1 MSFNI
6 DQANHLI
13 AITFGHQQPNEPTS
27 RYRVAYKLIDYNSIL
42 FTVYDYSDTGC
53 LEFEYKIR
61 KDGLKIVEVHLIK
74 KCINLSGEEI
84 ITKVIQTA
92 TNPIFNADIIRL
104 TDASEVFLIPDDE
117 SCSFNLYTLK
127 ILTTGH
133 SWYNQYGFFSDPF
146 TQDAEIQSNNES
158 IRNLSLREIFNNLQ
172 QITLNTELKDDYEA
186 LADDLQNN
194 QELKL
199 FRQYLDRPLYEV
211 ALYME
216 HILQTPNI
224 DCDNP
229 IIQWIIMFLNIIHS
243 SGIITYYHE
252 LTRLTHDPA
261 IYPHLYYPT
270 TTTPT
275 PTPTTTPTTRE
286 PRGGKNKSNKQ
297 KENKHKKSKKNRN
310 KSKKENKHKKSKK
323 TETNLKKKTSI
334 KNQKKTETNKNNM

>member
-42 FTVYDYSDTGC
+42 FTVYDYNDTGC

-146 TQDAEIQSNNES
+146 TQDAEIQSNNEA

-172 QITLNTELKDDYEA
+172 QITLNTELKYDYEA

-194 QELKL
+194 QEFKL

-270 TTTPT
+270 TTS
-275 PTPTTTPTTRE
+275 PTTPPTSPRE
-286 PRGGKNKSNKQ
+286 PRGGNKKSNK
-297 KENKHKKSKKNRN
+297 NKPNKN
-310 KSKKENKHKKSKK
+310 KSKKENKPTKNKHKKHKSKKQKENKSKK
-323 TETNLKKKTSI
+323 TKR
-334 KNQKKTETNKNNM
+334 NKSNM

>member
-42 FTVYDYSDTGC
+42 FTVYDYNDTGC

-146 TQDAEIQSNNES
+146 TQDNEIQSNNES
-158 IRNLSLREIFNNLQ
+158 IRNLPLREIFNNIQ
-172 QITLNTELKDDYEA
+172 QRTLNTELKDDYEA

-194 QELKL
+194 QDFKL

-270 TTTPT
+270 TTSPT
-275 PTPTTTPTTRE
+275 PTPTTPRE
-286 PRGGKNKSNKQ
+286 PRGGKNKSNKSNKFK
-297 KENKHKKSKKNRN
+297 KENKSNKNKPNKNKSNKSNKNKSNKSNKNKSNKSN
-310 KSKKENKHKKSKK
+310 KSKKENKKK
-323 TETNLKKKTSI
+323 
-334 KNQKKTETNKNNM
+334 

>member
-6 DQANHLI
+6 DQANRLI
-13 AITFGHQQPNEPTS
+13 AITFGHQQPNDPTT
-27 RYRVAYKLIDYNSIL
+27 RYRVEYKLIDNNSIL

-146 TQDAEIQSNNES
+146 TQDAEIQSNNE
-158 IRNLSLREIFNNLQ
+158 IIINLPLREIFNNLQ
-172 QITLNTELKDDYEA
+172 QRTLNTELKDDYEA

-194 QELKL
+194 QEFKL
-199 FRQYLDRPLYEV
+199 FQQYLDRPLYEF

-224 DCDNP
+224 KCDQP
-229 IIQWIIMFLNIIHS
+229 TIQWIIMFLNIIHS

-252 LTRLTHDPA
+252 LTRLTHDPSL
-261 IYPHLYYPT
+261 YPDLYYPT
-270 TTTPT
+270 STTPTTISTTSTTPT
-275 PTPTTTPTTRE
+275 PRE
-286 PRGGKNKSNKQ
+286 PRGGKTKSNKQ
-297 KENKHKKSKKNRN
+297 KENKNKPN
-310 KSKKENKHKKSKK
+310 KSNKSNKCNKQKENKNKY
-323 TETNLKKKTSI
+323 
-334 KNQKKTETNKNNM
+334 KNNKYNKQK

>member
-6 DQANHLI
+6 DQANRLI
-13 AITFGHQQPNEPTS
+13 AITFGHQQPNDPTT
-27 RYRVAYKLIDYNSIL
+27 RYRVEYKLIDNNSIL

-146 TQDAEIQSNNES
+146 TQDAEIQSNNE
-158 IRNLSLREIFNNLQ
+158 IIINLPLREIFNNLQ
-172 QITLNTELKDDYEA
+172 QRTLNTELKDDYEA

-194 QELKL
+194 QEFKL
-199 FRQYLDRPLYEV
+199 FQQYLDRPLYEF

-224 DCDNP
+224 KCDQP
-229 IIQWIIMFLNIIHS
+229 TIQWIIMFLNIIHS

-252 LTRLTHDPA
+252 LTRLTHDPSL
-261 IYPHLYYPT
+261 YPDLYYPT
-270 TTTPT
+270 STTPTTISTTSTTPT
-275 PTPTTTPTTRE
+275 PRE
-286 PRGGKNKSNKQ
+286 PRGGKTKSNKQKENKNKSNKNKSNKQ
-297 KENKHKKSKKNRN
+297 KENKN
-310 KSKKENKHKKSKK
+310 KY
-323 TETNLKKKTSI
+323 
-334 KNQKKTETNKNNM
+334 KNNKYNKQK

>member
-42 FTVYDYSDTGC
+42 FTVYDYNDTGC

-146 TQDAEIQSNNES
+146 TQDNEIQSNNEA
-158 IRNLSLREIFNNLQ
+158 IRNLPLRDIFNNIQ
-172 QITLNTELKDDYEA
+172 QRTLNTELKDDYEA

-194 QELKL
+194 QEFKL

-270 TTTPT
+270 TTSPT
-275 PTPTTTPTTRE
+275 PTPKTPRE
-286 PRGGKNKSNKQ
+286 PRGGKNKSNKFNKFK
-297 KENKHKKSKKNRN
+297 KENKSN
-310 KSKKENKHKKSKK
+310 KSKKENKSNKSNKNKSNKSKK
-323 TETNLKKKTSI
+323 ENKKKTKI
-334 KNQKKTETNKNNM
+334 NKSNM